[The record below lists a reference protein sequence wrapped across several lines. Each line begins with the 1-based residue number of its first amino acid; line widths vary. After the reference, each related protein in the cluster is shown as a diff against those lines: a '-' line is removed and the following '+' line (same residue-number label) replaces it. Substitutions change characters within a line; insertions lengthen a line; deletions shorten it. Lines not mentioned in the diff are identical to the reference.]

1 MDRATPP
8 AGNDPGRDPYFH
20 GADVGL
26 AKSAVPSPSAHDPER
41 RRRQF
46 RMRSMILVV
55 ALVAVWLWVLLDPL
69 IGSLVIAVLAWIA
82 GTLAL
87 VGAAMGLGLLGFG
100 LCTTGDRI
108 IGWLRRGSS
117 WPDE

>member
-1 MDRATPP
+1 MDQATPP
-8 AGNDPGRDPYFH
+8 AGYDPGRDPYFH
-20 GADVGL
+20 GADVAP
-26 AKSAVPSPSAHDPER
+26 AKADVPRAHDPER

-46 RMRSMILVV
+46 RIRSIMLVV

-69 IGSLVIAVLAWIA
+69 IGPLVLAVLAWVA

-87 VGAAMGLGLLGFG
+87 VGAAMALGLLGFG

-108 IGWLRRGSS
+108 IGWLRRSSS
-117 WPDE
+117 WPEE